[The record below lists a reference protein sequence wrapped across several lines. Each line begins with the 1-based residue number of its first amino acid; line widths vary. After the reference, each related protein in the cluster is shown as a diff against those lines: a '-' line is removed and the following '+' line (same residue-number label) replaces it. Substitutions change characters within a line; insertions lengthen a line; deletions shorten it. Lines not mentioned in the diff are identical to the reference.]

1 MEAKKAKVNREF
13 KDGMFRTLF
22 NDKEKM
28 LELYNAVSDEQMGKE
43 AIDDIE
49 ALTIETPLYIGSR
62 NDLAF
67 LIDGKSMFFCEQQS
81 TRSGNMALRLSS
93 YFGKTL
99 DMMFGSE
106 IYGTRKLMMAPPSFF
121 VLIFGDKDTPELQV
135 EPLSKH
141 YTEKPP
147 KNSMELVVNVYN
159 ICYSEDKEILK
170 RSRTL
175 REYSMFIYFVNEC
188 LDREMS
194 LEEAV
199 AASVKRAK
207 SEGILVDFLNKYA
220 TEVEGMLTGI
230 TVEKYGE
237 VMKKEGFED
246 GKAAGIAQGEASGR
260 AEREIEMARAMKN
273 DNKPIDEISKY
284 TGLSTEEIDKL

>member
-1 MEAKKAKVNREF
+1 M
-13 KDGMFRTLF
+13 TLF
-22 NDKEKM
+22 LKREKLLIP
-28 LELYNAVSDEQMGKE
+28 LETERYVRNWLLMFSVYALDSFLSLYGR
-43 AIDDIE
+43 
-49 ALTIETPLYIGSR
+49 R
-62 NDLAF
+62 N
-67 LIDGKSMFFCEQQS
+67 E
-81 TRSGNMALRLSS
+81 LRISS
-93 YFGKTL
+93 FHVI
-99 DMMFGSE
+99 GSE

-135 EPLSKH
+135 EPLSRH
-141 YTEKPP
+141 FTENAPE
-147 KNSMELVVNVYN
+147 NSIELVVNVYN
-159 ICYSEDKEILK
+159 ICYSENNRLLK
-170 RSRTL
+170 RSKTL
-175 REYSMFIYFVNEC
+175 REYSMFIYFVNEY

-207 SEGILVDFLNKYA
+207 KEGILVDFLNKYA

-260 AEREIEMARAMKN
+260 AEREREMAKALKV
-273 DNKPIDEISKY
+273 KGVSIDIIAETS
-284 TGLSTEEIDKL
+284 GLPVEEIERL

>member
-1 MEAKKAKVNREF
+1 MEAEKAKVNREF

-28 LELYNAVSDEQMGKE
+28 LELYNAVSDEPMGKE
-43 AIDDIE
+43 ALENIE

-67 LIDGKSMFFCEQQS
+67 SINGKSMFFCEQQS
-81 TRSGNMALRLSS
+81 TKSGNIALRMAS

-106 IYGTRKLMMAPPSFF
+106 IYGTRKVMMPAPVFYVFYLGKP
-121 VLIFGDKDTPELQV
+121 DAPEV
-135 EPLSKH
+135 ETFRLSDH
-141 YTEKPP
+141 YKENAPE
-147 KNSMELVVNVYN
+147 NSIEVVVKVYN
-159 ICYSEDKEILK
+159 ICYSEKKEILK

-175 REYSMFIYFVNEC
+175 REYSLFIYFVNKC
-188 LDREMS
+188 LDDKMS

-199 AASVKRAK
+199 AEAVKRAK

-220 TEVEGMLTGI
+220 TVGGMLKGI
-230 TVEKYGE
+230 TVEEYGE
-237 VMKKEGFED
+237 VMKREGFD
-246 GKAAGIAQGEASGR
+246 DGR
-260 AEREIEMARAMKN
+260 AAEKLEMAKAMKA
-273 DNKPIDEISKY
+273 DNEPVEKIIRY
-284 TGLSTEEIDKL
+284 TGLSAEEIEKL

>member
-49 ALTIETPLYIGSR
+49 TLTIETPLYIGSR

-159 ICYSEDKEILK
+159 ICYSEDNKILK
-170 RSRTL
+170 RSKTL
-175 REYSMFIYFVNEC
+175 REYSMFISFVNEY

-207 SEGILVDFLNKYA
+207 EEGILVDFLNKYA

-230 TVEKYGE
+230 TVEEYGM

-246 GKAAGIAQGEASGR
+246 GKAVEK
-260 AEREIEMARAMKN
+260 REIAKALK
-273 DNKPIDEISKY
+273 DKGVDIEIIAETS
-284 TGLSTEEIDKL
+284 GLSVEEIEKL

>member
-13 KDGMFRTLF
+13 KVGMFRTLF
-22 NDKEKM
+22 NYKEKM
-28 LELYNAVSDEQMGKE
+28 LELYHAVSEEQMGKE

-49 ALTIETPLYIGSR
+49 TLTIETPLYIGSR

-106 IYGTRKLMMAPPSFF
+106 IYGTRKLKMAPPSFF

-147 KNSMELVVNVYN
+147 ENSMELVVNVYN
-159 ICYSEDKEILK
+159 ICYSENNRLLK
-170 RSRTL
+170 RSKTL
-175 REYSMFIYFVNEC
+175 REYSMFISFVNEY
-188 LDREMS
+188 LDKEMS

-207 SEGILVDFLNKYA
+207 KEGILVDFLNRYA
-220 TEVEGMLTGI
+220 VEVEGMLTGI
-230 TVEKYGE
+230 TVNEYGE

-246 GKAAGIAQGEASGR
+246 GKAER
-260 AEREIEMARAMKN
+260 EREIAKALKDKGVDIDIISETSGLSR
-273 DNKPIDEISKY
+273 DEI
-284 TGLSTEEIDKL
+284 EKL

>member
-1 MEAKKAKVNREF
+1 
-13 KDGMFRTLF
+13 
-22 NDKEKM
+22 
-28 LELYNAVSDEQMGKE
+28 
-43 AIDDIE
+43 
-49 ALTIETPLYIGSR
+49 
-62 NDLAF
+62 
-67 LIDGKSMFFCEQQS
+67 
-81 TRSGNMALRLSS
+81 
-93 YFGKTL
+93 
-99 DMMFGSE
+99 
-106 IYGTRKLMMAPPSFF
+106 
-121 VLIFGDKDTPELQV
+121 
-135 EPLSKH
+135 
-141 YTEKPP
+141 
-147 KNSMELVVNVYN
+147 
-159 ICYSEDKEILK
+159 
-170 RSRTL
+170 
-175 REYSMFIYFVNEC
+175 MFIYFVNEY

-207 SEGILVDFLNKYA
+207 KEGILVDFLNKYA